1 MRSPPRPRVLL
12 LDEIAGGLTEHEIRE
27 LVGTIGDIRSQGV
40 SIVWVEHIVHALM
53 SVVDR
58 LVVID
63 FGRKLDEGDPQTVI
77 ENPVVREV
85 YLGIAVE

>member
-1 MRSPPRPRVLL
+1 M
-12 LDEIAGGLTEHEIRE
+12 
-27 LVGTIGDIRSQGV
+27 

-58 LVVID
+58 LAVID
-63 FGRKLDEGDPQTVI
+63 FGRKLDDGDPRTVI